1 MDESYLIK
9 KDSSDYIF
17 FLRWSTRNKQSPHA
31 SFSFSVIFFVEGE
44 FVQMLFAQNWND
56 TNSKAILINF

>member
-44 FVQMLFAQNWND
+44 FVQMLFAQN
-56 TNSKAILINF
+56 